1 MFRARASFAL
11 QGTTPGRGKVFMAR
25 IDSILGIV
33 VSQGANE
40 LRVGADREPR
50 MLAYGIAKKLSIPST
65 PADTL
70 RELLGE
76 ILTREREEAMRAKGR
91 VEVAYDAGALG
102 AFKVTLTAR
111 GDTLFDAAFVRD
123 GARAGSRA
131 AAAGPVID
139 RASQASEPGAKLG
152 PPVLAVSA
160 PASGILPAA
169 PPAPLSEVEPPD
181 AGRDRADVRYVPSA
195 QHGAT
200 ETLARLVARA
210 SAVNASDLHLADDE
224 IPVLRVDG
232 ALRRLGDEDGVSVA
246 GVLGLDEH
254 AVARVRA
261 GDSVDL
267 AIEVTDVGRVRVHVY
282 RADERLAAAIRML
295 PRAAPSLASLHM
307 PMPLDDIVDLP
318 QGLVLVCGATG
329 SGKSTTLA
337 ALAQEI
343 VHRRSVVLT
352 TLEDPIEYAITPP
365 PTSLVRRRQVRRDVR
380 DFASGLR
387 DALREDPDVL
397 LVGEM
402 RDPETI
408 GLALTAAETGHL
420 VLASMHSRSSASAVE
435 RIVDSYAPER
445 QQQIRVQLADS
456 LRAVIAQRLLPRAR
470 GGGRLPAIE
479 VLRVTHAV
487 ANIIREGKTAQLA
500 TSLQSGRREGMLALE
515 RCLADRVLAG
525 EIRVEDAR
533 AAANDPAS
541 LARYLAG

>member
-1 MFRARASFAL
+1 
-11 QGTTPGRGKVFMAR
+11 MAR

-33 VSQGANE
+33 IQQGANE
-40 LRVGADREPR
+40 LRVGTDREPK
-50 MLAYGIAKKLSIPST
+50 MLAYGIAKRLSMPST
-65 PADTL
+65 AADTL
-70 RELLGE
+70 RDLLGD
-76 ILTREREEAMRAKGR
+76 ILAPEREEAMRARGR
-91 VEVAYDAGALG
+91 IEVAYEAPGLG

-111 GDTLFDAAFVRD
+111 ADNAFDATFVRD
-123 GARAGSRA
+123 GARGGAKASA
-131 AAAGPVID
+131 PVTM
-139 RASQASEPGAKLG
+139 EHTPKLG
-152 PPVLAVSA
+152 PPVLAVAA

-169 PPAPLSEVEPPD
+169 PPASHSEVDPGEPL
-181 AGRDRADVRYVPSA
+181 REHSPSSTGIPASARGPAPAPA
-195 QHGAT
+195 QSIEALT
-200 ETLARLVARA
+200 QLVARA
-210 SAVNASDLHLADDE
+210 VSMRASDLHLADGE
-224 IPVLRVDG
+224 PPVARVDG
-232 ALRRLGDEDGVSVA
+232 ALCRLDD
-246 GVLGLDEH
+246 LGLLEVAKVIPLDDP
-254 AVARVRA
+254 ALARVHR
-261 GDSVDL
+261 GESVDL
-267 AIEVTDVGRVRVHVY
+267 AIEIPEIGRVRVHVF
-282 RADERLAAAIRML
+282 RTDERLAAAVRML
-295 PRAAPSLASLHM
+295 PRAAPSLASLHL

-337 ALAQEI
+337 ALAQEA

-352 TLEDPIEYAITPP
+352 TLEDPIEYAISPP
-365 PTSLVRRRQVRRDVR
+365 PTSLVRRRQVHRDVR

-435 RIVDSYAPER
+435 RIVDSYHPER

-470 GGGRLPAIE
+470 GGGRIPALE

-500 TSLQSGRREGMLALE
+500 TALQSGRKDGMLALE

-533 AAANDPAS
+533 AAANDPSS